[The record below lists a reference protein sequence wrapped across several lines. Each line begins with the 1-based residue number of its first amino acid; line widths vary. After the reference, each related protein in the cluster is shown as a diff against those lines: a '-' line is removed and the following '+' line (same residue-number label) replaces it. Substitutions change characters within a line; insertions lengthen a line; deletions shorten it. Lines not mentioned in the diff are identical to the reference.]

1 MERYGAVAPR
11 AAAAAAAGAADDADT
26 IPLLHGDVSSAAKRP
41 RTSSGGRA
49 WALGVTAACWLGVLG
64 TLQMFAH
71 PTPAP
76 AAILLRSAASKLGGA
91 AAAEAH
97 SAERDRDV
105 ISGDRVPREGGGG
118 GGAASAGALS
128 VPLVIG
134 HNAVFQRAPE
144 SAAVWGWA
152 PPGAAVTVQVVDPGH
167 QGDGAHLGRD
177 GAKKDADRDEAEEDE
192 DEDEDHRPDRS
203 RNPTESAASS
213 DEPGKTRGAPTS
225 QTHRHEGSHPSDW
238 VLHLGGSTRAMATAV
253 ADSTG
258 AWTVRLPPVPASTGL
273 ELIISTP
280 GVAPLV
286 RHNVAFGEVWLCSG
300 QSNMQLAMAGAFD
313 ADADIADS
321 GNYPLMRFATL
332 KMQAYTVPVNDV
344 PPYITVEP
352 YKDTIWAT
360 SSPEAFYPQKS
371 VAAQADPTQPYG
383 GGSPAMGGWFSAV
396 CYTFGR
402 RLYRHFDGTVPIGLV
417 DASWGG
423 KTIEAFAP
431 PSAINADGSV
441 RDASCGTGGTAS
453 TATADAGHSDDGAHH
468 SKSNLDLSVGN
479 NDVEVPT
486 GDDKWEKWPDHWR
499 MKGTPTVVAN
509 YGAGTV
515 VVDDDDAGPIGVES
529 SEEEAEEAEEADR
542 DPSGWS
548 RSGSKRSSP
557 KSSKSHRKSV
567 RESRLSKAEVEKM
580 TSADYVA
587 KGTETP
593 RRKTLLKLLSS
604 LWESADSETRER
616 FMEKLTEGE
625 IGVVNA
631 TVDVAGVPA
640 EMDADDDV
648 SVASPPPPGSPPTP
662 VASPPPPGS
671 DVSAVAVS
679 AVNVSAVADP
689 TAADVSAAVNVSTA
703 VNVSGAVNATAAVET
718 GDSDEEAEVGHRE
731 RSNAMA
737 KAVRSSPIKPERAV
751 QQPAKGAAAQKV
763 QQPAKG
769 AAQDPA
775 KTAVQEPAA
784 AQKTGQQ
791 QQPAQQQQQQQQPSP
806 AKKQPPDDD
815 MDDISAKLDAIE
827 KMLNDELAERNA
839 FASVPLVNMDDDDD
853 DDAALGLSRRRLL
866 EEIVAEIEAS
876 EAVTSAGPVVSGGA
890 AENDPF
896 KAAMSANDAK
906 GSLGGNDPDPYLTQ
920 GPSTIWNGMIYPI
933 SKFRFAG
940 VAWYQGESNFADP
953 LKYSCL
959 FPATITAWRAGFENP
974 SMSWAFVQLHAYNL
988 HDWSEFRNAQA
999 LATRKLPGV
1008 VMASAIDLGDPTS
1021 PLDPIHP
1028 RYKQEVGR
1036 RLAQAAIAS
1045 RYSDYGGVH
1054 YSGPRFRDVQPIA
1067 VAPEDNH
1074 GVKGLVLKFEDG
1086 NGGAAPGTTHV
1097 SAAAACSLTGSK
1109 KCCGESPF
1117 AVVDADT
1124 GQISRVPFWVDNA
1137 GDNGAGKVV
1146 LSIPGNVNSIKEVRY
1161 AWERFPQ
1168 CLLYNGVG
1176 GYEAYTDAMPA
1187 APWCFDVVTGAPC
1200 PVRNLPNP
1208 WAAGVRTT
1216 ADMGFTT
1223 MLHKLPVRDL
1233 IQWGQKDFA
1242 EEYRP
1247 ASAGG
1252 GAGAGE
1258 GADAGARVS
1267 ADVGDAPASDVVDV
1281 GDAPAS
1287 DDVDTSDAPAS
1298 DDVDTTDA
1306 PASDDVDTSDVGSAE
1321 RLDVDTSD
1329 APASD
1334 DVDTSYAP
1342 AADDVN
1348 ASDAPASDDVDT
1360 SDADA
1365 PASYEDEIIM
1375 DTLGTP
1381 AYSLFTPGV

>member
-1 MERYGAVAPR
+1 M
-11 AAAAAAAGAADDADT
+11 
-26 IPLLHGDVSSAAKRP
+26 
-41 RTSSGGRA
+41 
-49 WALGVTAACWLGVLG
+49 
-64 TLQMFAH
+64 
-71 PTPAP
+71 
-76 AAILLRSAASKLGGA
+76 
-91 AAAEAH
+91 
-97 SAERDRDV
+97 
-105 ISGDRVPREGGGG
+105 
-118 GGAASAGALS
+118 
-128 VPLVIG
+128 
-134 HNAVFQRAPE
+134 
-144 SAAVWGWA
+144 
-152 PPGAAVTVQVVDPGH
+152 
-167 QGDGAHLGRD
+167 
-177 GAKKDADRDEAEEDE
+177 
-192 DEDEDHRPDRS
+192 
-203 RNPTESAASS
+203 
-213 DEPGKTRGAPTS
+213 
-225 QTHRHEGSHPSDW
+225 
-238 VLHLGGSTRAMATAV
+238 
-253 ADSTG
+253 
-258 AWTVRLPPVPASTGL
+258 
-273 ELIISTP
+273 
-280 GVAPLV
+280 
-286 RHNVAFGEVWLCSG
+286 
-300 QSNMQLAMAGAFD
+300 
-313 ADADIADS
+313 
-321 GNYPLMRFATL
+321 
-332 KMQAYTVPVNDV
+332 NDV

-371 VAAQADPTQPYG
+371 VAAQADPTLPYG

-499 MKGTPTVVAN
+499 LKGTPTVVAN

-769 AAQDPA
+769 AAQDLA

-791 QQPAQQQQQQQQPSP
+791 QQPAQQQQQQQPSP

-1287 DDVDTSDAPAS
+1287 DDVDTNDAPAS
-1298 DDVDTTDA
+1298 DDVD
-1306 PASDDVDTSDVGSAE
+1306 
-1321 RLDVDTSD
+1321 
-1329 APASD
+1329 
-1334 DVDTSYAP
+1334 
-1342 AADDVN
+1342 
-1348 ASDAPASDDVDT
+1348 ASDAPASDDVDA